1 MSQNLPENQKNENC
15 VTYGDIT
22 FDYTNYKNGMT
33 YNKNAI
39 TLNFS
44 RYGDEKL
51 SDTKK
56 AYFDLCMPLAVEA
69 GLINADAKLGFVSVQ
84 GRSGTN
90 SEWGSTFNIAI
101 SFVDI
106 SENKYYTLTFVFD
119 DNRTS
124 GTSIVDEINKAI
136 ESGNYSATIRSE
148 NTIISGDQIFEFSE
162 AMEGIVKY
170 TIPDKNQE

>member
-1 MSQNLPENQKNENC
+1 ML
-15 VTYGDIT
+15 
-22 FDYTNYKNGMT
+22 F
-33 YNKNAI
+33 
-39 TLNFS
+39 
-44 RYGDEKL
+44 
-51 SDTKK
+51 
-56 AYFDLCMPLAVEA
+56 
-69 GLINADAKLGFVSVQ
+69 
-84 GRSGTN
+84 RS
-90 SEWGSTFNIAI
+90 I

-170 TIPDKNQE
+170 TIPDKNQK